1 MINKSQS
8 RLIFQNMQGIFL
20 KLFLKNE
27 NKKLLQEKGK
37 NFLGH
42 LNIPK
47 LSEDRSKLCEKN
59 LTEKHLYDSL
69 KRMQKDKSP
78 SNNNFKKEFY
88 ETFWK
93 ELKKSLQILYH
104 KLKKKGI

>member
-1 MINKSQS
+1 MIKKSQS

-27 NKKLLQEKGK
+27 NKKLLQEKVK

-59 LTEKHLYDSL
+59 LTEKDLYDSL

-78 SNNNFKKEFY
+78 SNNDFKK
-88 ETFWK
+88 
-93 ELKKSLQILYH
+93 
-104 KLKKKGI
+104 